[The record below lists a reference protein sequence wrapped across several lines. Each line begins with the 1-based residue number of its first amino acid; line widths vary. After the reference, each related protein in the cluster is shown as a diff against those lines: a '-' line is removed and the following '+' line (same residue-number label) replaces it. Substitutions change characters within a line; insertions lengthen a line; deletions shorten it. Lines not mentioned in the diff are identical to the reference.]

1 VSGNLF
7 FGILFPFLL
16 FQGRSDM
23 DDCSNFL
30 PEQLQMLVHDLGFAL
45 GAILITFRILNIL
58 DLRSLVQLI
67 NPEAEEPSEFV
78 EEFFENEFGV
88 DFALAV
94 SRKFTKHVSVPVI
107 QQEIIAIVYP
117 FEVHVERDF
126 FVNLLLKALAVVEHP
141 QQ

>member
-1 VSGNLF
+1 MIFYLT
-7 FGILFPFLL
+7 
-16 FQGRSDM
+16 
-23 DDCSNFL
+23 
-30 PEQLQMLVHDLGFAL
+30 L

-58 DLRSLVQLI
+58 DLRNLVQLI

-78 EEFFENEFGV
+78 EEFLENEFGV

-117 FEVHVERDF
+117 FEVQIERDF
-126 FVNLLLKALAVVEHP
+126 SVNLLLKALAVVEHP